1 MSRDS
6 NRQGTKPITLM
17 PNRRSLMQRRYIT
30 VDVFTDR
37 AFGGNPL
44 AVVLDAGSL
53 STAQMQAIAVEFNYS
68 ETTFVL
74 PPRDA
79 AHDAQVRIF
88 TVTREIP
95 FAGHPNVGTAF
106 VLAKQAATPLARL
119 KFEEG
124 AGLVPV
130 EILTEGGRVV
140 GAELTAP
147 QPLSRLTQFSAEQAA
162 ATIALS
168 AADIRTDRH
177 PPQIVSVG
185 MPFLVVEVASRDA
198 LQRARP
204 DAAAFAQALPYDGA
218 FAVYFYTRDV
228 PEAEKPCDLQARMFH
243 PGSSG
248 LTEDP
253 ATGSATVAAAA
264 LLADLSDEQ
273 DGELRLRI
281 GQGVDMG
288 RPSLLLTR
296 VRKENGVV
304 VSAHVGGG
312 CVQMMEGTF
321 RLAGEA

>member
-1 MSRDS
+1 
-6 NRQGTKPITLM
+6 
-17 PNRRSLMQRRYIT
+17 MQRRYVT

-44 AVVLDAGSL
+44 AVVLDAAGL

-88 TVTREIP
+88 TVTSELP

-106 VLAKQAATPLARL
+106 VLATQAAKPPARL

-147 QPLSRLTQFSAEQAA
+147 RPLSRLTQFSAAQAA
-162 ATIALS
+162 ATATLS
-168 AADIRTDRH
+168 ATDIRTDRH
-177 PPQIVSVG
+177 PAMIISVG
-185 MPFLVVEVASRDA
+185 MPFLVAEVASRES
-198 LQRARP
+198 LRRARP
-204 DAAAFAQALPYDGA
+204 DAATFERTFPCDGA
-218 FAVYFYTRDV
+218 FAVYLYTRDV
-228 PEAEKPCDLQARMFH
+228 AADEKATDLQARMFF

-248 LTEDP
+248 LAEDP

-264 LLADLSDEQ
+264 LLADLSGER
-273 DGELRLRI
+273 DGEMKLRI

-296 VRKENGVV
+296 VRKENGNV

-321 RLAGEA
+321 RLAGEG